1 MSGSKDLSQFA
12 GLAGTALL
20 GALFFFLII
29 GVFGLQFAI
38 GGLLVFVVGAV
49 LISQAFPAEGAEL

>member
-1 MSGSKDLSQFA
+1 MSGSKDLSQFV

-20 GALFFFLII
+20 GAFFFFLIL

-49 LISQAFPAEGAEL
+49 LISQAFPAEGTEP

>member
-12 GLAGTALL
+12 SLARAALL
-20 GALFFFLII
+20 GAVFFFLII
-29 GVFGLQFAI
+29 GVSGLQFAI

-49 LISQAFPAEGAEL
+49 LISQAFPAEGAEP

>member
-1 MSGSKDLSQFA
+1 MSASKALSQFA
-12 GLAGTALL
+12 SSAGTALL
-20 GALFFFLII
+20 GTFFFFLII

-49 LISQAFPAEGAEL
+49 LISQAFPAEGTEP

>member
-1 MSGSKDLSQFA
+1 MSGSKDLSPFA
-12 GLAGTALL
+12 SLAGTALL
-20 GALFFFLII
+20 GAFFFFLIL

-49 LISQAFPAEGAEL
+49 LISRAFPAEGAKP

>member
-1 MSGSKDLSQFA
+1 MSASKDLSQFA

-38 GGLLVFVVGAV
+38 RGLLVFVVGAV
-49 LISQAFPAEGAEL
+49 LISQAFPAEGAEP

>member
-1 MSGSKDLSQFA
+1 MSRSKDLSQFA
-12 GLAGTALL
+12 GLAVTALL
-20 GALFFFLII
+20 GAFFFFLII

-49 LISQAFPAEGAEL
+49 LISQAFPAESVEP

>member
-12 GLAGTALL
+12 GLAGSALL

-38 GGLLVFVVGAV
+38 DGLLVFVVGAV
-49 LISQAFPAEGAEL
+49 LISQAFPVDGAQP

>member
-1 MSGSKDLSQFA
+1 LSQFA

-20 GALFFFLII
+20 GALFFFLIL

-49 LISQAFPAEGAEL
+49 LISQAFPAEGAEP

>member
-1 MSGSKDLSQFA
+1 
-12 GLAGTALL
+12 LAGTALL

-29 GVFGLQFAI
+29 GVFGLKFAI

-49 LISQAFPAEGAEL
+49 FISQAFPAEGAEP